1 MKGGY
6 TKKSV
11 LIGITSFL
19 IVLLTMPLAHAL
31 MIIMEQMFSTT
42 VLHYAAFSM
51 GAVGLV
57 MVIIGVFAKGDSRQT
72 LWGLFGG
79 LLFWTGWVEFIYVY
93 YAHRYGVQPLL
104 NAAGE
109 VVTRP
114 EYLIMPSS
122 FGFWVMFMLIYIFS
136 VKSGCDFF
144 TWLQKVFFR
153 KSTVKIV
160 VRPMTRHT
168 SIVTFMELNL
178 ITWTSYLLLLFCY
191 DKNFIGAHNPITAI
205 VAFGCLVGSVFMFKH
220 LLKINQWGYAIRF
233 SIATVVVFWT
243 FVEVLGRWDFFHE
256 IWIKPMEY
264 KTEMITILLLFVMLI
279 AFLFYQSA
287 KKKNHR

>member
-6 TKKSV
+6 SRKSV
-11 LIGITSFL
+11 LTGITSFL
-19 IVLLTMPLAHAL
+19 IVLFTMPLGHAL
-31 MIIMEQMFSTT
+31 MIFMEHVLSSTA
-42 VLHYAAFSM
+42 LHYAAFTM

-57 MVIIGVFAKGDSRQT
+57 MVIIGVFAKGDTRQT

-93 YAHRYGVQPLL
+93 YAHRYEVQPLL

-109 VVTRP
+109 VVTKP

-136 VKSGCDFF
+136 IKSGCDFF
-144 TWLQKVFFR
+144 TYLQKVFFR
-153 KSTVKIV
+153 KSTTTIV

-168 SIVTFMELNL
+168 I
-178 ITWTSYLLLLFCY
+178 
-191 DKNFIGAHNPITAI
+191 
-205 VAFGCLVGSVFMFKH
+205 
-220 LLKINQWGYAIRF
+220 
-233 SIATVVVFWT
+233 
-243 FVEVLGRWDFFHE
+243 FHE
-256 IWIKPMEY
+256 IWVEPMAY
-264 KTEMITILLLFVMLI
+264 TTEMITILLAFLALL

-287 KKKNHR
+287 KKKNSHN